1 MNSEKSAVPGALAGL
16 KVVDLSRVLAGPF
29 CSMILGDHGAEVIK
43 VEPPQGD
50 DTRRW
55 GPPFAPG
62 DGGPGDASY
71 YIGLNRNK
79 RAIALDISDS
89 RGREVLFRLLEDA
102 DVLIENFRTGSMEVW
117 GLGFDAVLAPRF
129 PRLIHCR
136 VSGFG
141 AEGPLGGLPGYDAV
155 LQAMTGLMS
164 INGDMSSGPLR
175 IGTPVVDLSTGLYAV
190 IGVLM
195 ALQERARSGRGQ
207 FVDMALYDCGMSL
220 LHPHAANY
228 FLSGAR
234 PPLLGNSHPNVVP
247 CDKYR
252 TRDGEVFVVVGNE
265 GQFGKLAAVL
275 GRPDLAGDARFA
287 TNGARAANRAA
298 LNQVLGECFADKEA
312 TAISVLLLKAGV
324 PVGPVLLIDEALG
337 APHTASRGMVVD
349 KGSYRAL
356 GTPIKLSRT
365 PGSVRHVPP
374 KFGQD
379 NELVLKQHGFDDAAI
394 AKLRVLGI
402 LASKPK

>member
-1 MNSEKSAVPGALAGL
+1 MNTVESSGGGALAGL

-55 GPPFAPG
+55 GPPFQPDESG
-62 DGGPGDASY
+62 RGDASY
-71 YIGLNRNK
+71 YIGINRNK
-79 RAIALDISDS
+79 KAIALDLSKAL
-89 RGREVLFRLLEDA
+89 GREVLFRLLEDA
-102 DVLIENFRTGSMEVW
+102 DVLVENFKTGSMEAW
-117 GLGFDAVLAPRF
+117 GLGFESDLAPRF

-141 AEGPLGGLPGYDAV
+141 AAGPLGGLPGYDAV
-155 LQAMTGLMS
+155 LQAMSGLMS
-164 INGDMSSGPLR
+164 INGDTSTGPMR

-207 FVDMALYDCGMSL
+207 FIDMTLYDCGMSL
-220 LHPHAANY
+220 LHPHATNY

-247 CDKYR
+247 CDKFR
-252 TRDGEVFVVVGNE
+252 TRDGEVFVVIGNE
-265 GQFGKLAAVL
+265 GQFRKLVELLGK
-275 GRPDLAGDARFA
+275 PDLAGDPRFA
-287 TNGARAANRAA
+287 TNSARAQNRVA
-298 LNQVLGECFADKEA
+298 LNRILGDCFADKEA
-312 TAISVLLLKAGV
+312 TSVSVRLLEAGV
-324 PVGPVLLIDEALG
+324 PVGPVLAIDEALG
-337 APHTASRGMVVD
+337 AAHTANRQMVVEN
-349 KGSYRAL
+349 GTYRAL

-365 PGSVRHVPP
+365 PGSLRKRPP
-374 KFGQD
+374 RFAQD
-379 NELVLKQHGFDDAAI
+379 SEQVLREHGFDGAAI
-394 AKLRVLGI
+394 AKLRELGVLP
-402 LASKPK
+402 ASMK